1 MDDENYPD
9 SRIVMTK
16 YGSVLGRRLIHE
28 GERQVDAFQG
38 IPFAEP
44 PVGRLRFRKPLPLE
58 PWEGVKVTKSFSP
71 VAIQLGQV
79 GPTSEDIL
87 YLNVFTPVWKASSAS
102 GFAVLVFIHGGG
114 YAIGSA
120 RKFGDIGIC
129 RNLCTKDVVVV
140 TMQYRIGYLGFFST
154 GDEECPGNLAL
165 WDQLLALKWVKENIS
180 QFDGDP
186 ENITLMGHS
195 SGACCVDLLSLS
207 PYSRDLFSRM
217 ILMSG
222 NAECA
227 WALRHDMVEVSRS
240 FTRKLGL
247 SGDLSSREVMEKL
260 RDVPSDQF
268 ALGTPNRNNPTCTVR
283 REVGPCYDND
293 FLPEVRH

>member
-1 MDDENYPD
+1 M
-9 SRIVMTK
+9 
-16 YGSVLGRRLIHE
+16 
-28 GERQVDAFQG
+28 
-38 IPFAEP
+38 
-44 PVGRLRFRKPLPLE
+44 
-58 PWEGVKVTKSFSP
+58 
-71 VAIQLGQV
+71 V

-207 PYSRDLFSRM
+207 PYSRGTHEYCWYMVDYPKKCK
-217 ILMSG
+217 
-222 NAECA
+222 NAVTINNEQA
-227 WALRHDMVEVSRS
+227 FRS
-240 FTRKLGL
+240 HEHVGYTCW
-247 SGDLSSREVMEKL
+247 
-260 RDVPSDQF
+260 VPI
-268 ALGTPNRNNPTCTVR
+268 G
-283 REVGPCYDND
+283 E
-293 FLPEVRH
+293 